1 MHNMKKF
8 AALFLAVIMTFSL
21 SACGSSN
28 NNDRN
33 SDRDNRNNRDTVEE
47 SNSTDES
54 SKINNFRNNSGNK
67 TGTVGDTMSTQ
78 WFDFTVNSATA
89 YGNEYEGYSAESGY
103 QLLVVN
109 VTIKNTF
116 NDVNPMFYSDFT
128 IVWGSSDDYYDY
140 PLQNAESLSDDF
152 LPDTYYMDPGDE
164 VTGNLLFEIPA
175 AETDFKLSYVEVD
188 DEDNVYDTYTVSFQV
203 EAFEYETETFI
214 GVLGETMSTYWFDF
228 SVDEAVLTNE
238 YEGSTPSDGNVL
250 LVLTMTI
257 VNTYFEDVPMYRG
270 DFDVEWDDPDSY
282 ETPISIFINGEELTE
297 EIYYLPCADLV
308 DATFV
313 YEVAEGYN
321 EFIVYFDEYFADETL
336 GNIFGVYIVPDEM

>member
-1 MHNMKKF
+1 MKKF

-21 SACGSSN
+21 SACGSGN

-33 SDRDNRNNRDTVEE
+33 SNRNDRDTVEE
-47 SNSTDES
+47 SNSTNES
-54 SKINNFRNNSGNK
+54 SKIDNFRNNSGRT
-67 TGTVGDTMSTQ
+67 TGSVGDTMSTQ
-78 WFDFTVNSATA
+78 WFDFTVNSAAA
-89 YGNEYEGYSAESGY
+89 YGNEYEGYFAERGY

-128 IVWGSSDDYYDY
+128 VVWGSSDDYYDF

-152 LPDTYYMDPGDE
+152 LPDTYNMDPGDE

-175 AETDFKLSYVEVD
+175 AETNFKLSYVEVD
-188 DEDNVYDTYTVSFQV
+188 DADNIYDTYTVSFQV
-203 EAFEYETETFI
+203 DAFEYENETFI
-214 GVLGETMSTYWFDF
+214 GNLGETMSTYWFDF
-228 SVDEAVLTNE
+228 SVDDAVLTSE
-238 YEGSTPSDGNVL
+238 YEGSTPADGRVL

-257 VNTYFEDVPMYRG
+257 ENTFNDVVPMYSG
-270 DFDVEWDDPDSY
+270 DFDVEWEDPDSY
-282 ETPISIFINGEELTE
+282 ESPIRIFINGEELMEDT
-297 EIYYLPCADLV
+297 YDLPYADLV

-313 YEVAEGYN
+313 YEVDEGYD

-336 GNIFGVYIVPDEM
+336 GDIYGVYFVPDEM

>member
-21 SACGSSN
+21 SACGSGN

-33 SDRDNRNNRDTVEE
+33 SDRDNRDTVED

-54 SKINNFRNNSGNK
+54 SKVNNFRNNSGR
-67 TGTVGDTMSTQ
+67 TAGSVGDTMSTT
-78 WFDFTVNSATA
+78 WFDFTVNSADA
-89 YGNEYEGYSAESGY
+89 YGNEYEGYSAERGY

-109 VTIKNTF
+109 VTIENTF
-116 NDVNPMFYSDFT
+116 NEVNPMFYSDFT
-128 IVWGSSDDYYDY
+128 VVWGSSDDYYDY

-152 LPDTYYMDPGDE
+152 LPDTYYMDPGDK
-164 VTGNLLFEIPA
+164 VTGSLLYEIPA
-175 AETDFKLSYVEVD
+175 DETDFKLSYVEVD
-188 DEDNVYDTYTVSFQV
+188 DEDNVYDTFTVSFQV
-203 EAFEYETETFI
+203 DAFEYETETII
-214 GVLGETMSTYWFDF
+214 GNLGETMSTYWFDF
-228 SVDEAVLTNE
+228 TLDDAVLTSE

-257 VNTYFEDVPMYRG
+257 ENTYFEAVPMYSG

-297 EIYYLPCADLV
+297 DAYELPYADLV

-313 YEVAEGYN
+313 YEVAEGYD

-336 GNIFGVYIVPDEM
+336 GNIFGVYFVPDEM